1 MPEYRFQAQDTHGQP
16 HSGVLNAD
24 TADAAIRDLGQR
36 GLRVKSIQVNRGGA
50 PVSPVAPKPAPIAQQ
65 PAPVIN
71 SGVGTV
77 PPSVVMNQPQ
87 SQASTPGPRAMA
99 HEMGKLG
106 FLRDSDLGMLFAR
119 IANQLKAGINPAS
132 TFAEMARTGA
142 VREQFRATFEDVA
155 KRTAEGGSLADAM
168 AAHPQ
173 VFPAAAVGAIRAGEA
188 GGYVPEAAE
197 VYSEAMLSASR
208 LRKTMFFFNFSVAN
222 IIITIP
228 FIFVALKGMGAMLE
242 WINDPQGTTGQAFWR
257 GIKEGMIGPFGFL
270 TIALILG
277 SIFAPRILG
286 QPKFT
291 QFRHFWGAKAG
302 GARKR
307 ATYESSNLLS
317 FHLAKLGQAGLSPQR
332 SWSLAA
338 DAVTNRVHA
347 EEFLRAGAHARPET
361 PLSDILIRCHGF
373 PQEHVPIVKTGEQ
386 TGTVPNA
393 LNQAI
398 EVSRRSMNSAE
409 NFFKF
414 RVKIWAG
421 ILVLCV
427 GFLLIHMFYRGF
439 YDQMFDI
446 ILRDT

>member
-50 PVSPVAPKPAPIAQQ
+50 PVSPVASKPAPIAQQ

-71 SGVGTV
+71 SGVGTA

-87 SQASTPGPRAMA
+87 SQSSPPGPRAIA

-142 VREQFRATFEDVA
+142 VREQFRSTFEDVA

-257 GIKEGMIGPFGFL
+257 GIGEGMVGPFGFL
-270 TIALILG
+270 TVALILG

-286 QPKFT
+286 QPKFHSISP
-291 QFRHFWGAKAG
+291 FLGIEGRWSK
-302 GARKR
+302 KR

-317 FHLAKLGQAGLSPQR
+317 FHLAKLGQAGSLRNDLGALPLMRSRTEFTRKSSFGQGTCSPR
-332 SWSLAA
+332 NSA
-338 DAVTNRVHA
+338 
-347 EEFLRAGAHARPET
+347 LRHFD
-361 PLSDILIRCHGF
+361 S
-373 PQEHVPIVKTGEQ
+373 VPRIPTRACSYRQDREQ

-398 EVSRRSMNSAE
+398 EVSRRSMNSE

-414 RVKIWAG
+414 RVKVWAG